1 MLCRDFSVHEFSNI
15 FRLKV
20 LFIEDDSVN
29 RIRVNKSC
37 MRTQCDGLRFQQR
50 DGEPPDAEIGDKE
63 TIVSRST
70 RERNTNTPQRDG
82 LGGPTWK

>member
-29 RIRVNKSC
+29 RIRVNKTC
-37 MRTQCDGLRFQQR
+37 MHTQCDGLRFQQR
-50 DGEPPDAEIGDKE
+50 DGEPSDAEIGDKE
-63 TIVSRST
+63 TIVSTVYQIHRVYVYV
-70 RERNTNTPQRDG
+70 RDG
-82 LGGPTWK
+82 HV